1 MERDALSDR
10 GEFSIRAAGDQVV
23 RYRFDAKTYVERQQ
37 KMIDVPRL
45 RPGDQVEVLSDLL
58 GNSPVRYARTIH
70 VIDLT
75 PPPRTRPNPRSA
87 ITDAAPKG
95 DLTFS
100 GLVARVNDRTLV
112 LRTRDAAE
120 QTILIRRDTRF
131 LSDGEPVAAT
141 GLKPNMRV
149 FVRAGNDVDGH
160 VEAYQVVWGKILLP
174 NL

>member
-1 MERDALSDR
+1 
-10 GEFSIRAAGDQVV
+10 
-23 RYRFDAKTYVERQQ
+23 
-37 KMIDVPRL
+37 MIDVPRL

-58 GNSPVRYARTIH
+58 GNSPIRYARTIH
-70 VIDLT
+70 VIDPT
-75 PPPRTRPNPRSA
+75 PPRPRPKPRSEIA
-87 ITDAAPKG
+87 DALPKG

-100 GLVARVNDRTLV
+100 GVVARITDRSLV

-131 LSDGEPVAAT
+131 LSDGEPVPST

-149 FVRAGNDVDGH
+149 FVRGGNDEDGR